1 LPRENITDLLAFLAV
16 VRERNFT
23 RAATQLGVSQPALS
37 RTIRDLE
44 ARLGVRLLTRTTRS
58 VAPTEA
64 GERLAQTV
72 GPHFDGID
80 AGLAALSAMREK
92 PAGSLRITSVEHA
105 SDTLLAPAVARLLTD
120 YPDIRVEIIND
131 YGLTDI
137 VADRFDAGVRLGEQ
151 VARDM
156 IALRIGPD
164 FRQALV
170 GAPSYFA
177 QHPRPETPHD
187 LIGHACINLRL
198 PTSGGLWPWPFAK
211 DGRELK
217 VRAEGP
223 LAFNTISLIL
233 NTALAGLGLAYLPE
247 DVVRQ
252 HVRAGRLM
260 QVLQD
265 WSPLITGYHLYYP
278 HRQPGPAF
286 ARLVD
291 ALRYRS

>member
-1 LPRENITDLLAFLAV
+1 MEHVLGGDRRRDDVGLDEGG
-16 VRERNFT
+16 
-23 RAATQLGVSQPALS
+23 AAA
-37 RTIRDLE
+37 
-44 ARLGVRLLTRTTRS
+44 
-58 VAPTEA
+58 
-64 GERLAQTV
+64 
-72 GPHFDGID
+72 
-80 AGLAALSAMREK
+80 
-92 PAGSLRITSVEHA
+92 
-105 SDTLLAPAVARLLTD
+105 
-120 YPDIRVEIIND
+120 
-131 YGLTDI
+131 
-137 VADRFDAGVRLGEQ
+137 RLGEQ

-252 HVRAGRLM
+252 HIKAGRLM

-278 HRQPGPAF
+278 NRQPGPAF